1 MTKVLVTG
9 GNGFIGNRL
18 VNKLIEKGFTVDSL
32 DDEYFSEP
40 NWPLL
45 FESRLEKLNPDGV
58 FHVGACSDTLEQ
70 DVQFMMTRNF
80 ESTKVISD
88 WCSKSDR
95 PLIYSS
101 SAANY
106 GINGLFPSNLY
117 GWSKYVAEQ
126 YVVSNSG
133 IALRYFNVY
142 GPGEEDKGNMSSFIY
157 QAFMKDLSGSEILL
171 FPKEPRRDFIYIEDV
186 VSANMHAF
194 TNYDKLKKE
203 FYEVSTGVAS
213 TFEEMIQNFGI
224 DFEYADETSIPEG
237 YQFYTC
243 GDRAK
248 WMDGWSPKF
257 NLSDGLR
264 SYREYLDSN
273 SKRLL

>member
-1 MTKVLVTG
+1 MKTVFVTG
-9 GNGFIGNRL
+9 GKGFIGKR
-18 VNKLIEKGFTVDSL
+18 LIEALNKMGFEVDSV
-32 DDEYFSEP
+32 DNEYFSEP
-40 NWPLL
+40 KWEEAL
-45 FESRLEKLNPDGV
+45 ESSLENSNPSCI
-58 FHVGACSDTLEQ
+58 FHVGACSDTLEE

-88 WCSKSDR
+88 WCLRKNV
-95 PLIYSS
+95 PLVYSS

-106 GINGLFPSNLY
+106 GTNGLFPSNLY

-186 VSANMHAF
+186 VSANLHAF

-213 TFEEMIQNFGI
+213 TFEEMIKNFGI
-224 DFEYADETSIPEG
+224 DFEYADELSIPEG

-248 WMDGWSPKF
+248 WMDGWSPKY

-264 SYREYLDSN
+264 SYREYLGSN
-273 SKRLL
+273 SKKLL

>member
-1 MTKVLVTG
+1 MLVTG
-9 GNGFIGNRL
+9 GRGFVGRNL
-18 VNKLIEKGFTVDSL
+18 VKT
-32 DDEYFSEP
+32 
-40 NWPLL
+40 
-45 FESRLEKLNPDGV
+45 LEKLSFTVEMLEEEYFFEKDWQSFLRSRLDFINPEGV
-58 FHVGACSDTLEQ
+58 FHVGACSDTLEV

-88 WCSKSDR
+88 WCSKR
-95 PLIYSS
+95 NIPLIYSS

-106 GINGLFPSNLY
+106 GTNGLFPSNLY
-117 GWSKYVAEQ
+117 GWSKYVSEQ

-142 GPGEEDKGNMSSFIY
+142 GPGEEDKGNMSSFVY
-157 QAFMKDLSGSEILL
+157 QAFMKDLRGSQILL
-171 FPKEPRRDFIYIEDV
+171 FPKGPKRDFIYIEDV
-186 VSANMHAF
+186 VSANLHAF
-194 TNYDKLKKE
+194 NNYNKLRKQ

-213 TFEEMIQNFGI
+213 TFEEMIRNFGI
-224 DFEYADETSIPEG
+224 NFEYTDESAIPEG

-243 GDRAK
+243 GDRRK

-257 NLSDGLR
+257 DLSEGLR

-273 SKRLL
+273 FRKLL